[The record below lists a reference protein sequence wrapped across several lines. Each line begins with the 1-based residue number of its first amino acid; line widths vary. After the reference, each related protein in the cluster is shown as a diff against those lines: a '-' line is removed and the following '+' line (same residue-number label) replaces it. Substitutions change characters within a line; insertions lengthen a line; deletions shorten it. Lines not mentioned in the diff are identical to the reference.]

1 MIVYVVSDNEG
12 HIYGVRFTKEE
23 AETLKEKEQEKLEYQ
38 GSRLLVH
45 ITICISPLKES
56 DINHLEWVYQ
66 RLSAIHGENENI
78 DYMKKFREIIN
89 SLIP

>member
-12 HIYGVRFTKEE
+12 HIYGVRFTNEE

-38 GSRLLVH
+38 GSKLLVH
-45 ITICISPLKES
+45 ITICISPLKEN
-56 DINHLEWVYQ
+56 DINHLEWVYR
-66 RLSAIHGENENI
+66 RLVITHGENENV